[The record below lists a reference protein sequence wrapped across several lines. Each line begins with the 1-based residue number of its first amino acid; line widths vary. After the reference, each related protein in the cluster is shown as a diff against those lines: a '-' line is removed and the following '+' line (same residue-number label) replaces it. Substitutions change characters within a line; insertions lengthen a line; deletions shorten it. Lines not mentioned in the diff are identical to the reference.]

1 MFWLN
6 MTIFRDN
13 RNLTT
18 VVIFV
23 LMNIHTETLSIQTKQ
38 KDTMGG
44 IFFKKK
50 KLDFSGSAIK

>member
-1 MFWLN
+1 

-23 LMNIHTETLSIQTKQ
+23 LINIHTETLSIQTKQ
-38 KDTMGG
+38 KETMGG